1 MKPGPLDL
9 ESYAYDLPPELIAQ
23 YPLAERDSSRLLHLE
38 RSTGEISHLRF
49 SGIEGLLRAGDV
61 LVLNSSKVIPARL
74 LGHKDNGT
82 PVEVF
87 LLRQLEGPRWQ
98 CLVHPGKR
106 LKAKQWVVFSPGLKG
121 LVSLPDPEGL
131 REVEFAPDTDY
142 WQEVEKVGHIPL
154 PPYIHRPDEAGDRLT
169 YQTVYASTPGSVAA
183 PTAGLHFTQ
192 ALLERLRHKGVLVHE
207 VTLHVGMGTFLPV
220 KVERID
226 QHRMHSE
233 FCSLPPATAEAVN
246 LALREGRRVIPVGST
261 SMRTLESFFREGE
274 LQSGSHWTD
283 IFIYPGVEIKVA
295 SALLTNFHL
304 PRSSLL
310 MMISAFA
317 GLDLVKQAYQAAVA
331 ERYRFFSYGDAMFIS

>member
-1 MKPGPLDL
+1 MRIEELDYPL
-9 ESYAYDLPPELIAQ
+9 PEAAIAQ
-23 YPLAERDSSRLLHLE
+23 EPAAERDRARLLILD
-38 RSTGEISHLRF
+38 RA
-49 SGIEGLLRAGDV
+49 SGRMAEAAFADLPDRLAAGSL
-61 LVLNSSKVIPARL
+61 LVLNDTRVRPARL
-74 LGHKDNGT
+74 RFTKASGGRL
-82 PVEVF
+82 EI
-87 LLRQLEGPRWQ
+87 LLLAELAPDRARVLIRGR
-98 CLVHPGKR
+98 VHPGLVLPLDEASR
-106 LKAKQWVVFSPGLKG
+106 LEILQRLEAGAW
-121 LVSLPDPEGL
+121 
-131 REVEFAPDTDY
+131 EVRFHGRSAAETLARHG
-142 WQEVEKVGHIPL
+142 EVPL
-154 PPYIHRPDEAGDRLT
+154 PPYIRRPARASDRAD
-169 YQTVYASTPGSVAA
+169 YQTVYARREGAVAA